1 MNRKKIPFTIWIH
14 NDFCR
19 IEANDCRA
27 KIRALS
33 DGACICDIEVLMFEL
48 DRINKEL
55 AKINAI
61 PVYTVEGS
69 YDV

>member
-1 MNRKKIPFTIWIH
+1 MNYKKIPFTIWIH
-14 NDFCR
+14 DDFCR
-19 IEANDCRA
+19 IEANDCRS

-33 DGACICDIEVLMFEL
+33 DGACICDISVLMSEL

-55 AKINAI
+55 KKMGAI

-69 YDV
+69 CDV